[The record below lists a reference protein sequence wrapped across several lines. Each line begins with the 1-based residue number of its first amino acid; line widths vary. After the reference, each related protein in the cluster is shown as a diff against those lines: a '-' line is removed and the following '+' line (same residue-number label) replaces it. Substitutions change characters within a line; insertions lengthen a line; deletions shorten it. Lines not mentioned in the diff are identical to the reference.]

1 MCAMFPAFLYGL
13 FRSLYLFAL
22 SPSPCLFFSFF
33 FSCPKKYREHVAH
46 VATPRNS
53 LQAKE
58 LRCDMSIA

>member
-22 SPSPCLFFSFF
+22 SPSPCLFFLFF
-33 FSCPKKYREHVAH
+33 FVPQEIQRTCRTCRK
-46 VATPRNS
+46 PRNS